1 MHTYYDSRGL
11 YAATCCGRSTP
22 SNSEGVSTS
31 NETGDKIV
39 KNIFKARVLL
49 WPLLLIA
56 VLVVAGMGA
65 AFAFGG
71 LNALALSSL
80 FSSSSNER
88 DSQVIQ
94 SVTRVQEVAL
104 LSLHIEGVAR
114 HESNGEILG
123 VAVPASKKT
132 TLIQYKFD
140 AKLGIDGS
148 KVKIEPTVP
157 GSFRVTIP
165 GFIFIGFDDPVF
177 EDPLENSDAL
187 SWLTPSAVQTR
198 MINNIQR
205 DENKQKYITQNEA
218 ALKEQA
224 KVFYSGII
232 ASVDPEITIDFEF
245 AG

>member
-1 MHTYYDSRGL
+1 MSFF
-11 YAATCCGRSTP
+11 
-22 SNSEGVSTS
+22 N
-31 NETGDKIV
+31 
-39 KNIFKARVLL
+39 ARILL

-71 LNALALSSL
+71 LNAFALSSL
-80 FSSSSNER
+80 FTSSSNER

-104 LSLHIEGVAR
+104 LSLHIEGVDR
-114 HESNGEILG
+114 HESNGEIFG
-123 VAVPASKKT
+123 VAIPASEKT

-148 KVKIEPTVP
+148 QVKIEPTGP
-157 GSFRVTIP
+157 DSFRVTIP
-165 GFIFIGFDDPVF
+165 EFIGIGFDDPVF
-177 EDPLENSDAL
+177 QDPLESNNAL
-187 SWLTPSAVQTR
+187 SWLAESAVQTR
-198 MINNIQR
+198 MVNNILSE
-205 DENKQKYITQNEA
+205 ENKQKYITQNTA

-224 KVFYSGII
+224 KAFYVGII